1 MAFFDF
7 FRQFND
13 PTPVEIYL
21 REWQWRMR
29 IGFCI
34 ASVLFLCFAPEP
46 PFLVNRALIPVAG
59 TLYLAIHLLWQKQLN
74 LRGPSLGYVFRAGWL
89 DIVGASFCVI
99 LDPFPLPP
107 SLPLLFLAVFGN
119 GMQHGLKVFL
129 QLSSLTVALGSCIFA
144 VRAYYFASVPG
155 YAVFFYSLFTLC
167 CLYYA
172 YLLFT
177 RIEDLK
183 HQAEQLGARD
193 ALTGLYNRRAFQQSA
208 EYLFTLQRRT
218 RLPLVL
224 MFADLD
230 NFKPVNDKQGHEFG
244 DKVLQR
250 FSAIAQRSLRL
261 NDIAARFG
269 GDEFVFLLTDSQL
282 EGAEQVAL
290 RLQHE
295 FAIWA
300 AEQDLN
306 LSVSIGI
313 GEVFPDY
320 NQNSAALIHAV
331 DRAMYRAKLRKG
343 QPGVVIASAK
353 EMQVEVS

>member
-7 FRQFND
+7 FRQFNN

-21 REWQWRMR
+21 QQWQFRMR
-29 IGFCI
+29 IGLGIVGSLFVAC
-34 ASVLFLCFAPEP
+34 APLQPFFLTRPLVVL
-46 PFLVNRALIPVAG
+46 VGLI
-59 TLYLAIHLLWQKQLN
+59 YIAIHLAWRKQFEQQ
-74 LRGPSLGYVFRAGWL
+74 GPTMGYVYRAGWL
-89 DIVGASFCVI
+89 DICSAAMCV
-99 LDPFPLPP
+99 LVDPYPLPP
-107 SLPLLFLAVFGN
+107 SLPVLLLATFGN

-129 QLSSLTVALGSCIFA
+129 QLSSATIALGTSLFA
-144 VRAYYFASVPG
+144 LRAYFYTGSPG
-155 YAVFFYSLFTLC
+155 YALFFYTLFSLC

-172 YLLFT
+172 YLLFS

-193 ALTGLYNRRAFQQSA
+193 SLTGLYNRRAFKQAS
-208 EYLFTLQRRT
+208 EYVFSLQRRT
-218 RLPLVL
+218 KIPLVL

-230 NFKPVNDKQGHEFG
+230 NFKPVNDKFGHEFG

-250 FSAIAQRSLRL
+250 FSAIAQRNLRL

-269 GDEFVFLLTDSQL
+269 GDEFVFLLTDSHL

-313 GEVFPDY
+313 GEVFSDY

-331 DRAMYRAKLRKG
+331 DHAMYRAKQRKG
-343 QPGVVIASAK
+343 QPGVVIATAE
-353 EMQVEVS
+353 EMKSEV